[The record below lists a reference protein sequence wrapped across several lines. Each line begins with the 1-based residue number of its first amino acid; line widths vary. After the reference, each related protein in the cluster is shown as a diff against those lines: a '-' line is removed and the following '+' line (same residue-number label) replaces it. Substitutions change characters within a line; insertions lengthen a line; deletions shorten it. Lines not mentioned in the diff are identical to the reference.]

1 MILEVDHNAFEF
13 WFQRYEKKKILLY
26 SKEEKYLINLY
37 KISNMINFVRVMI
50 QRTILA
56 SLLFFCCLTVV
67 EAKKSEKRSVVRLET
82 SMGTIRVALLDE
94 TPRHRDN
101 FLKLVSEGFYDGTL
115 FHRVIKDFMIQGGDP
130 DSKTAVPGQ
139 KLGEGDVGYTL
150 APEFRLPYYYHLR
163 GAVAAARESDDVNP
177 QMRSS
182 GCQFYIVYG
191 KTIGPAGIKKARQ
204 TLDEMGIELTP
215 EMINAYEQYGGS
227 PHLDGQ
233 YTVFGQV
240 IEGMDVVKEI
250 QKVSTDENNRPE
262 EDVVIIRAVVEQRSD
277 DAK

>member
-1 MILEVDHNAFEF
+1 
-13 WFQRYEKKKILLY
+13 
-26 SKEEKYLINLY
+26 
-37 KISNMINFVRVMI
+37 MINFVRVMI